1 MPSHTDTS
9 TKISNRDIS
18 VPSVCDCCELTSHFP
33 KYFHHNKLHGD
44 CSVAVVCDYRG
55 PTSYLHA
62 TYSDGSIFHHQGV
75 YINVYQEHGAC
86 AQRTR
91 KRASSHVQIR

>member
-1 MPSHTDTS
+1 MPSYTDTS

-18 VPSVCDCCELTSHFP
+18 VPSVCDCCELTSQFH

-44 CSVAVVCDYRG
+44 CSVAVICDYRG

-62 TYSDGSIFHHQGV
+62 TYSGGSICV
-75 YINVYQEHGAC
+75 MMVKVLLDVAC
-86 AQRTR
+86 QLIY
-91 KRASSHVQIR
+91 S